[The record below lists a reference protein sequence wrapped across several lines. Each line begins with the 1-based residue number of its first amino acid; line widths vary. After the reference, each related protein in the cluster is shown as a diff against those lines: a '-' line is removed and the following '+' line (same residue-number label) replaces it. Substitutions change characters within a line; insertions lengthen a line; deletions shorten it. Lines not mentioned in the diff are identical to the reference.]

1 MLLCENSFHGKN
13 NSLHERD
20 ILFMKIN
27 SFIRDKKCDTFFIW
41 FVFLLLLWS
50 RSMKIQTLSIYKISL

>member
-1 MLLCENSFHGKN
+1 MTLCENYVHVKKIFS
-13 NSLHERD
+13 
-20 ILFMKIN
+20 FMKIN
-27 SFIRDKKCDTFFIW
+27 SFVRDKNCDTLFIW